1 MGFGLGLI
9 EGDDAGSMP
18 FREEG
23 FGETPQKGPHLTV
36 VTKPRSPT
44 HWPEYFIE
52 ATALGAFMISA
63 AVFAA
68 LLYYPGSPIAARLS
82 NAWIRRAFMGFAM
95 GLTAVLIIYSPW
107 GQRSGAHMNPSV
119 TLTYFRLGK
128 VRPRDLAGYLIA
140 QFTGGILG
148 LAAVTMALYGL
159 VSDPSVNFVKTV
171 PGRHG
176 ESFAFLGEFAIS
188 FALMLTV
195 LHVSNHPRFSR
206 WTGVCA
212 GLLVWAYIT
221 FEAPL
226 SGMSMN
232 PARTLGS
239 ALVARDFPGLWI
251 YFSAPPLG
259 MFLAAEFF
267 TRRFGLQR
275 IVCAKLHH
283 PHSGPCIFGCAR
295 SLGHIEPIG
304 TP

>member
-1 MGFGLGLI
+1 
-9 EGDDAGSMP
+9 MP
-18 FREEG
+18 VGAEG
-23 FGETPQKGPHLTV
+23 FVETSQNRPHLTD
-36 VTKPRSPT
+36 VTNPRSPA

-52 ATALGAFMISA
+52 GAALGTFMISA

-68 LLYYPGSPIAARLS
+68 LLYYPGSPVAVRLP
-82 NAWIRRAFMGFAM
+82 NEWIRRAFMGFAM

-140 QFTGGILG
+140 QFSGGILG
-148 LAAVTMALYGL
+148 LAAVTMVLYGL
-159 VSDPSVNFVKTV
+159 VSDPSVNYVKTV
-171 PGRHG
+171 PGPYG
-176 ESFAFLGEFAIS
+176 ESIAFLGEFAIS

-212 GLLVWAYIT
+212 GLLVWTYIT
-221 FEAPL
+221 IEAPL

-232 PARTLGS
+232 PARTFGS
-239 ALVARDFPGLWI
+239 ALVAGDFPGLWI

-259 MFLAAEFF
+259 MFAAAEVF

-275 IVCAKLHH
+275 IACAKLHH
-283 PHSGPCIFGCAR
+283 PHGGPCIFGCAR
-295 SLGHIEPIG
+295 RSGRP
-304 TP
+304 